1 MEFQYQCGI
10 LTLFLTFPFTES
22 QTIEDFGETLHL
34 DRSDLEHLRSVFLA
48 VENGDIGKL
57 FFYLLISCTMDL
69 ATQTNIVDHFLALQP
84 TKEINFSVAFSHL
97 DYPLIII
104 KILISNF

>member
-1 MEFQYQCGI
+1 MMEFQYQCGI

-48 VENGDIGKL
+48 VENGDIGEFFL
-57 FFYLLISCTMDL
+57 F
-69 ATQTNIVDHFLALQP
+69 
-84 TKEINFSVAFSHL
+84 INVSSNQFQ
-97 DYPLIII
+97 
-104 KILISNF
+104 KIRI

>member
-1 MEFQYQCGI
+1 MFSNLTTLYLFMMEFQYQCGI

-48 VENGDIGKL
+48 VENGDIGK
-57 FFYLLISCTMDL
+57 FFI
-69 ATQTNIVDHFLALQP
+69 H
-84 TKEINFSVAFSHL
+84 
-97 DYPLIII
+97 
-104 KILISNF
+104 

>member
-48 VENGDIGKL
+48 VENGDIGK
-57 FFYLLISCTMDL
+57 FFLS
-69 ATQTNIVDHFLALQP
+69 
-84 TKEINFSVAFSHL
+84 INGS
-97 DYPLIII
+97 
-104 KILISNF
+104 SNQFRQCEFEFFEQLVKKFGNVRVSSK

>member
-1 MEFQYQCGI
+1 MRVGWIFHPISTQIFKSTRLLERLKSNLTTLYLSFLMEFQYQCGI

-48 VENGDIGKL
+48 VENGDIGK
-57 FFYLLISCTMDL
+57 FFVY
-69 ATQTNIVDHFLALQP
+69 
-84 TKEINFSVAFSHL
+84 
-97 DYPLIII
+97 
-104 KILISNF
+104 

>member
-1 MEFQYQCGI
+1 MMEFQYQCGI

-48 VENGDIGKL
+48 VENGDIGKS
-57 FFYLLISCTMDL
+57 FYLSISFTMDPANNSKNANSGVFL
-69 ATQTNIVDHFLALQP
+69 LRQKRIVIYYVKMFV
-84 TKEINFSVAFSHL
+84 KESQ
-97 DYPLIII
+97 
-104 KILISNF
+104 